1 MLILKIV
8 LISIEIICGLLLIIV
23 ILLQKSKGEG
33 LGLAFGSDMGEALFG
48 AHAGNVLVKVTI
60 WLGVIFLLNTAI
72 LAKIYTHGQSTSLMN
87 KVKSSAPIERTAQ
100 PVSPVQPNS
109 PYAQPADAPVGGK
122 VTGSQPQSQTD
133 Y

>member
-8 LISIEIICGLLLIIV
+8 LISIEVLCGLLLIIS
-23 ILLQKSKGEG
+23 ILLQKTKGEG

-109 PYAQPADAPVGGK
+109 PYTAPSDVPAGGEATGFQP
-122 VTGSQPQSQTD
+122 
-133 Y
+133 

>member
-8 LISIEIICGLLLIIV
+8 LISIEVICGLLLVVV

-33 LGLAFGSDMGEALFG
+33 LGLAFGSEMGEALFG

-60 WLGVIFLLNTAI
+60 WLGVIFLLNTVI

-87 KVKSSAPIERTAQ
+87 KVKSSVPIERTSQPAQ
-100 PVSPVQPNS
+100 PVSPVQPDS
-109 PYAQPADAPVGGK
+109 PYAP
-122 VTGSQPQSQTD
+122 QTD